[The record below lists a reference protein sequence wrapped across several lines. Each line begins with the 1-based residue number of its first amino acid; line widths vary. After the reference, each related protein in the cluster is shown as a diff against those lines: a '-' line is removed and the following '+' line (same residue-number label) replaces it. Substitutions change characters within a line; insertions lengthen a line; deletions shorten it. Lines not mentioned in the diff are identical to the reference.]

1 MIAIVDMFILT
12 IMSSENKLPLSKIVE
27 KVQVAKLR
35 KVPSRLAI
43 YKRLHVLKEHECIN
57 RFWGEKGEKLYMI
70 SPTGISVIKE
80 FKNQLTRA
88 ESA

>member
-1 MIAIVDMFILT
+1 MSIVDVFILA

-27 KVQVAKLR
+27 KIQMAEIR

-43 YKRLHVLKEHECIN
+43 YKRLHVLKKHEYIN
-57 RFWGEKGEKLYMI
+57 TSWGEKGEKIYVI
-70 SPTGISVIKE
+70 SATGKSTIKE
-80 FKNQLTRA
+80 FKNQLTKA

>member
-1 MIAIVDMFILT
+1 MSIVDVFILA

-27 KVQVAKLR
+27 KIQVAEIR

-43 YKRLHVLKEHECIN
+43 YKRLQVLKKHEYIN
-57 RFWGEKGEKLYMI
+57 TYWGEKGEKIYVI
-70 SPTGISVIKE
+70 SAAGKSTIIE
-80 FKNQLTRA
+80 FKNQLTKA